1 MALPELYSQLVM
13 LFRIAFLEFFIM
25 PNFEV
30 QYGQTTPE
38 NVKYVRVPAL
48 RMVEELPPSTSRGLC
63 LDQAK
68 ASLVEN
74 TIGNVFDAE
83 IVSLM
88 LSQYVSCVE
97 ANLTS
102 ELLDTSSQIQF
113 LSDTLNTAK
122 DYFENYTCVSDLP
135 TSSPIRNETWTDKGK
150 SYDIGI
156 LLDRPRSKIHLVSN
170 FISEEECTAVEEA
183 ANPILQV
190 AVVDDGKGGS
200 EVSKHRKAM
209 QAGIRVNWDKEPEG
223 DLVARLSRRVYDY
236 ANHVLGLNLREN
248 GQEDLMSI
256 QYFGRGAN
264 DTEPDRYFPHCDGA
278 CGGLPHKEG
287 GRIATM
293 VLYCTIPLI
302 GGATN
307 FRKAGIHVEP
317 KKFFGTFFSYIGPED
332 GIMDDGFTEHS
343 GCPVVDGEK
352 KIVTQWLRLGVDDDH
367 PHSKSLVSAS
377 FLSPLSSGYT
387 ELIFDFLFLSS
398 SF

>member
-1 MALPELYSQLVM
+1 M
-13 LFRIAFLEFFIM
+13 RIL
-25 PNFEV
+25 
-30 QYGQTTPE
+30 
-38 NVKYVRVPAL
+38 
-48 RMVEELPPSTSRGLC
+48 EELPPSTERSLC

-68 ASLVEN
+68 ASLVD
-74 TIGNVFDAE
+74 TSFGTVLDTKT
-83 IVSLM
+83 VSLT
-88 LSQYVSCVE
+88 LSQYISCVE

-102 ELLDTSSQIQF
+102 ELMDTSTQIQF

-122 DYFENYTCVSDLP
+122 DYFENYTCVSNLP
-135 TSSPIRNETWTDKGK
+135 TSSPIRNETWTNKEN

-156 LLDRPRSKIHLVSN
+156 LLDRPRSKIHLLSN
-170 FISEEECTAVEEA
+170 FISEEECQAVEEA

-200 EVSKHRKAM
+200 EVSKQRKAM
-209 QAGIRVNWDKEPEG
+209 QAGIRVNWDKEADG

-256 QYFGRGAN
+256 QYKGRGSN

-278 CGGLPHKEG
+278 CSGLPHKEG

-293 VLYCTIPLI
+293 VLYCTIPSK

-317 KKFFGTFFSYIGPED
+317 KKGFGTFFAYVGPED
-332 GIMDDGFTEHS
+332 LIMDDGFTEHS
-343 GCPVVDGEK
+343 GCPVVEGEK
-352 KIVTQWLRLGVDDDH
+352 KIVTQWIRLGVDDDH
-367 PHSKSLVSAS
+367 PHSRSQVSPSFDSFVEKVGKANFCSSFSWSSFCRCTVAVWILSILERKTVSTKKFTFSLN
-377 FLSPLSSGYT
+377 
-387 ELIFDFLFLSS
+387 LIFNH
-398 SF
+398 